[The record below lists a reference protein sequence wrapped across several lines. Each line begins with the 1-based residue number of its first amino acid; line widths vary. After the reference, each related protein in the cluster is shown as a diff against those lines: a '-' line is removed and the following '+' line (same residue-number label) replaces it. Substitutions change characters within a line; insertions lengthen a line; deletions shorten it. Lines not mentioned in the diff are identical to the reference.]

1 MANPLLALFRRPV
14 STTGLLLVALVALGV
29 APAAAQQRP
38 LTTEDPETVGEGRL
52 LIEGGFDYG
61 RGVDFPVSGLEGNL
75 LRMPLIGISL
85 GVGKIA
91 EIQMDGGLRNRLAIT
106 GRNQGPLT
114 HMLRVDGSTTSD
126 FEDMS
131 IGAKTKLVPEG
142 ARRPSIGMRFST
154 RLPNASNE
162 SGLGNDTTDFQ
173 STILIAKTVQ
183 SVRIVGNI
191 GVAFLSDP
199 ARGESQND
207 VMVYGLSFARALTS
221 ASEVVG
227 EVNGRV
233 STASGVAPPGTETRG
248 QARFGARYTH
258 GSLRWDAALIAGL
271 TPVDPGVGVAAGFT
285 YVFNAFKVHE

>member
-1 MANPLLALFRRPV
+1 MVHPFERLTLRRL
-14 STTGLLLVALVALGV
+14 TIGLLSIAVMTLAP

-75 LRMPLIGISL
+75 LRLPLLGISL

-91 EIQMDGGLRNRLAIT
+91 EIQIDGGLRNRLGIT
-106 GRNQGPLT
+106 GRNPGPLA
-114 HMLRVDGSTTSD
+114 HMLRADGTTTSD
-126 FEDMS
+126 FEDVS

-162 SGLGNDTTDFQ
+162 SGLGNDTTDFV
-173 STILIAKTVQ
+173 STILVAKTVQ
-183 SVRIVGNI
+183 SVRLVGNI

-199 ARGESQND
+199 TRGDNQND
-207 VMVYGLSFARALTS
+207 VLVYGLSFARALTA

-227 EVNGRV
+227 EVNGRW
-233 STASGVAPPGTETRG
+233 STARGVPPAGTETRG
-248 QARFGARYTH
+248 QARFGARYTR

-271 TPVDPGVGVAAGFT
+271 TPIDPGVGVAAGFT
-285 YVFNAFKVHE
+285 WVFTAFKVE

>member
-1 MANPLLALFRRPV
+1 MVSSVFTSAARRLAAAGVLLA
-14 STTGLLLVALVALGV
+14 VAA
-29 APAAAQQRP
+29 APAVAQQRP

-75 LRMPLIGISL
+75 LRLPLLGVSL

-91 EIQMDGGLRNRLAIT
+91 EIQIDGGLRNRLAIT
-106 GRNQGPLT
+106 GRHQGPLM
-114 HMLRVDGSTTSD
+114 HMLSVDGETTSD
-126 FEDMS
+126 FEDLRV
-131 IGAKTKLVPEG
+131 GAKTKLVPEG

-162 SGLGNDTTDFQ
+162 SGLGNDTTDFE
-173 STILIAKTVQ
+173 STILVAKTVQ
-183 SVRIVGNI
+183 SVRVVGNI

-199 ARGESQND
+199 ARGDSQND
-207 VMVYGLSFARALTS
+207 VLVYGLSFARALTA

-227 EVNGRV
+227 EVNGRW

-258 GSLRWDAALIAGL
+258 GSLRWDGALIAGL
-271 TPVDPGVGVAAGFT
+271 TPVDPGFGVAAGFT
-285 YVFNAFKVHE
+285 YVFNAFKVE

>member
-1 MANPLLALFRRPV
+1 MVNPLQQPALRRL
-14 STTGLLLVALVALGV
+14 TIGLLAVAVVALAA

-75 LRMPLIGISL
+75 LRLPLIGISL

-183 SVRIVGNI
+183 SVRVVGNI

-207 VMVYGLSFARALTS
+207 VMVYGLSFARALTAS
-221 ASEVVG
+221 AEVVG

-285 YVFNAFKVHE
+285 YVFTAFKVH